1 MVEFQLINI
10 GVDDFALAPRR
21 HDARLHHA
29 AIIGGAVG
37 RKPRYVLRKISFDHV
52 PYRRCRASLVTHG
65 KRVEAD
71 QLGA

>member
-1 MVEFQLINI
+1 
-10 GVDDFALAPRR
+10 
-21 HDARLHHA
+21 
-29 AIIGGAVG
+29 
-37 RKPRYVLRKISFDHV
+37 VLRKISFDHV